1 MTVTKRLDD
10 YRIDGGRDVEAELA
24 AVKKSLTRTL
34 GSLDELIQRANNDA
48 YDWERQDWL
57 GVKIAE
63 LAVAA
68 AMLQYSVGNV
78 FAAENDARREVIGA

>member
-10 YRIDGGRDVEAELA
+10 YRIDGGRDVEAELN
-24 AVKKSLTRTL
+24 AVRGKVEATL
-34 GSLDELIQRANNDA
+34 EMLDELRQRVDNDA

-68 AMLQYSVGNV
+68 AMLQYSVGHV
-78 FAAENDARREVIGA
+78 VRRRERRAP

>member
-10 YRIDGGRDVEAELA
+10 YRIDGGRDVEAELN
-24 AVKKSLTRTL
+24 AVRGKVEATL
-34 GSLDELIQRANNDA
+34 EMLDELRQRVDNDA